1 MPISILFV
9 SSLLLML
16 IGLAGVVIPILP
28 GLPLIFFAYLIFAWL
43 TGWQI
48 ISPLFVIGVGVVVAV
63 GLLFDY
69 LAWRWQVKK
78 YEVSRSGFWGAILGS
93 LFGLVVFNVVGM
105 VVGAMAGAFIG
116 ELVDGKPHPVAW
128 RSAKI
133 GLVSILAGG
142 FFRLIVGVVL
152 IGLFF
157 WVVLTA

>member
-1 MPISILFV
+1 MSVNLLFFG
-9 SSLLLML
+9 SLILML

-43 TGWQI
+43 TDWQI
-48 ISPLFVIGVGVVVAV
+48 ISPWFVAGVGVVTII

-69 LAWRWQVKK
+69 WAWRFQVKK

-93 LFGLVVFNVVGM
+93 LFGLVIFNIIGM

-128 RSAKI
+128 RSAKLGI
-133 GLVSILAGG
+133 VAILAGG
-142 FFRLIVGVVL
+142 FFRLIVGIILV
-152 IGLFF
+152 GLFF
-157 WVVLTA
+157 WLVLTA